1 MKRLIVF
8 DVDGT
13 LAKIYTLHLL
23 PRVEDFFRLVYRGDC
38 PAAPKI
44 AIATNQGGVGMRYWM
59 EQEGWGKPAKY
70 PTVTE
75 IEERLRGLVEALG
88 APHDLPVYVAFRYK
102 NREGQWAPVPP
113 EMGADPRWQQD
124 WRKPMPGML
133 LQAMRDAGVTPEE
146 TLFVGDSED
155 DRGAAEAAGCAFDW
169 AETFFTRG
177 WRDCQALGEIS

>member
-23 PRVEDFFRLVYRGDC
+23 PRVQDFFRLVYNNC
-38 PAAPKI
+38 VETPKI

-59 EQEGWGKPAKY
+59 EQEGWGKPHKY
-70 PTVTE
+70 PTVDE

-88 APHDLPVYVAFRYK
+88 APIDLPVYVAFRYK

-113 EMGADPRWQQD
+113 EYADDPRWEQD
-124 WRKPMPGML
+124 WRKPLPGML
-133 LQAMRDAGVTPEE
+133 LQAMRDANAAPQE

-155 DRGAAEAAGCAFDW
+155 DRGAAAAAGCAFEW
-169 AETFFTRG
+169 AESFFSRD
-177 WRDCQALGEIS
+177 WRDCNDLGEI